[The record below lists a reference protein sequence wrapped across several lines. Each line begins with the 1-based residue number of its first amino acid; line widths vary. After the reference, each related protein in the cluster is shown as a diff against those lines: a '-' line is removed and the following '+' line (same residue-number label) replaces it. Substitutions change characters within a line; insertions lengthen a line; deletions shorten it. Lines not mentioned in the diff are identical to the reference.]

1 MTVEVEVHMG
11 IRAHAEAQFSGP
23 PEAAL
28 ARAREAALRIP
39 RSGLRSV
46 TDDAFEVTVGITF
59 KSWGEVVRVTALTGE
74 EGTLVR
80 VASRSRL
87 RATLA
92 DWGKNRRN
100 VETVLQAL

>member
-1 MTVEVEVHMG
+1 MG
-11 IRAHAEAQFSGP
+11 TRAHAEALFSGP

-39 RSGLRSV
+39 RARLRSV
-46 TDDAFEVTVGITF
+46 TDDAFEVATGITF
-59 KSWGEVVRVTALTGE
+59 RSWGEVVRVTALARE
-74 EGTLVR
+74 EGALVH
-80 VASRSRL
+80 VASRSKL
-87 RATLA
+87 PTTWA

>member
-1 MTVEVEVHMG
+1 MG
-11 IRAHAEAQFSGP
+11 TRAHAEALFSGP

-39 RSGLRSV
+39 RAGLRSV
-46 TDDAFEVTVGITF
+46 TDDALEVTVGITL
-59 KSWGEVVRVTALTGE
+59 KSWGEVVRVTALARE
-74 EGTLVR
+74 EGTLVH
-80 VASRSRL
+80 VASRSKL
-87 RATLA
+87 RTTWA